1 MKFKNHIEV
10 QAGIKDSGNSIGSE
24 GQILSSTG
32 GVDQKVEWIN
42 QSAITASSDFIYYE
56 VKNETGSTILKGK
69 GVRAVGTDGNSGHI
83 LVDEMVADGT
93 IIPRYFLGV
102 LETDIENGGFARA
115 IAFGELD
122 QFNTNGQNGE
132 TWTNGQVLWCD
143 PDSPGDFTITEPLGP
158 NVKIPAAFVLKASTQ
173 GKIQV
178 RVQANEGVKDLYD
191 TKIDSQVD
199 GDILVWDNTTG
210 VWFNDSTLNVDYTA
224 GKVGIGTVTPQE
236 KLHIYSTGAG
246 AVRAEIESTQA
257 TDTILKYTNSN
268 RSYATFLTQSGN
280 FSIYDYNA
288 ASHRF
293 YMLANGNVG
302 INTTTP
308 SSKLESVTT
317 ASGPIDYTNRAAILG
332 VNDSTDT
339 LYANSVGVAGQVR
352 TSGGYA
358 IYGDAYGA
366 GGWAGYFDGKGY
378 FSGNVGIGTTDLQ
391 AKLHVQDYTTGE
403 SHQAM
408 FKGGAVTVGDY
419 SYISLN
425 NGYSTEYNK
434 EVRLAAV
441 SEQSNSNKTGFAIL
455 TSPDANGASG
465 HERLRVTADGNVGI
479 GTTSPSELLHISS
492 LGPARLLIE
501 ADTDNVTET
510 DNAQIILKQ
519 DGGAVIGNLGYKT
532 DTNGI
537 EITNQYA
544 AADGI
549 LTFGTSGIERMRVT
563 HTGNVGIGTT
573 SPTALLTLESNS
585 TSPYPGIDIKS
596 TSTYPSGEIRFL
608 DSSGSEVST
617 IESWSNPAISYLQL
631 NHGYTAAFSSS
642 LTLDDGFLY
651 LRTAGSERMRI
662 TDTGNVG
669 IGITNPQTKLHLG
682 TVSSSGTTIEELRIE
697 TGTSGGYGGEAKLW
711 LKNGQYGVSTI
722 GLGPDDGTGNPKTY
736 IKYEDFGNKFYITT
750 NYSARIFIDSS
761 GNVGV
766 GTISPSYKLDVLG
779 DGRFTNGGQGA
790 VYLGSYGA
798 NISSNYSYIQTS
810 SKLRV
815 NGSVKV
821 ADDTEIPNINSVG
834 SIRYR
839 TSGNNSYVDMMM
851 QTGASTYAWVNIVTN
866 NW

>member
-32 GVDQKVEWIN
+32 EVDQKVEWIN

-69 GVRAVGTDGNSGHI
+69 GVMAVGTDGNSGHI

-378 FSGNVGIGTTDLQ
+378 FSN
-391 AKLHVQDYTTGE
+391 
-403 SHQAM
+403 
-408 FKGGAVTVGDY
+408 
-419 SYISLN
+419 
-425 NGYSTEYNK
+425 
-434 EVRLAAV
+434 
-441 SEQSNSNKTGFAIL
+441 
-455 TSPDANGASG
+455 
-465 HERLRVTADGNVGI
+465 
-479 GTTSPSELLHISS
+479 
-492 LGPARLLIE
+492 
-501 ADTDNVTET
+501 
-510 DNAQIILKQ
+510 
-519 DGGAVIGNLGYKT
+519 
-532 DTNGI
+532 
-537 EITNQYA
+537 
-544 AADGI
+544 
-549 LTFGTSGIERMRVT
+549 
-563 HTGNVGIGTT
+563 NVGIGTT
-573 SPTALLTLESNS
+573 SPTALLTLESS
-585 TSPYPGIDIKS
+585 SFDPHPGIDIKS
-596 TSTYPSGEIRFL
+596 TGYYPGGIIRFL

-617 IESWSNPAISYLQL
+617 MESLSNPAISHLQL
-631 NHGYTAAFSSS
+631 NHGYSAGFSST
-642 LTLDDGFLY
+642 LTLGNGFLY
-651 LRTAGSERMRI
+651 LSTAGSERMRI
-662 TDTGNVG
+662 TGTGNVG

-697 TGTSGGYGGEAKLW
+697 TGTTSNYGGEAKLW

-722 GLGPDDGTGNPKTY
+722 GIGPDTGSGSPTTY

-750 NYSARIFIDSS
+750 NSSARIFIDSS

-766 GTISPSYKLDVLG
+766 GTVTPSYKLDVSG

-810 SKLRV
+810 GKLRV

>member
-32 GVDQKVEWIN
+32 EVDQKVEWIN

-69 GVRAVGTDGNSGHI
+69 GVMAVGTDGNSGHI

-132 TWTNGQVLWCD
+132 TWANGQVLWCD

-158 NVKIPAAFVLKASTQ
+158 NVKIPAAFILKASTQ
-173 GKIQV
+173 GKIQI

-199 GDILVWDNTTG
+199 GDVLVWDNTTG

-257 TDTILKYTNSN
+257 TDALLKYTNSIG
-268 RSYATFLTQSGN
+268 SYATFLTQSGQ

-288 ASHRF
+288 LSHRF
-293 YMLANGNVG
+293 YMLTNGNIG

-308 SSKLESVTT
+308 SSKLHSVTT
-317 ASGPIDYTNRAAILG
+317 ASGPIDYTQRAAILG
-332 VNDSTDT
+332 VNDSTDIT
-339 LYANSVGVAGQVR
+339 YANSVGVAGQVR

-378 FSGNVGIGTTDLQ
+378 FSN
-391 AKLHVQDYTTGE
+391 
-403 SHQAM
+403 
-408 FKGGAVTVGDY
+408 
-419 SYISLN
+419 
-425 NGYSTEYNK
+425 
-434 EVRLAAV
+434 
-441 SEQSNSNKTGFAIL
+441 
-455 TSPDANGASG
+455 
-465 HERLRVTADGNVGI
+465 NVGI
-479 GTTSPSELLHISS
+479 GTTSPNTALEVDGAISTTTS
-492 LGPARLLIE
+492 DYAQGSTGSRLLL
-501 ADTDNVTET
+501 ET
-510 DNAQIILKQ
+510 SGSGNTHSYIQAQSS
-519 DGGAVIGNLGYKT
+519 GGASNAEDLALQLYGGK
-532 DTNGI
+532 
-537 EITNQYA
+537 
-544 AADGI
+544 
-549 LTFGTSGIERMRVT
+549 
-563 HTGNVGIGTT
+563 VGIGTS
-573 SPTALLTLESNS
+573 SPTALLTLESS
-585 TSPYPGIDIKS
+585 SFDPYPGIDIKS
-596 TSTYPSGEIRFL
+596 TSTYPGSKIRFL

-617 IESWSNPAISYLQL
+617 IESFSNPALLYLQL
-631 NHGYTAAFSSS
+631 NYGSIASYSST
-642 LTLDDGFLY
+642 LTLGGGFLH
-651 LRTAGSERMRI
+651 LSTAGSERMRI
-662 TDTGNVG
+662 TNTGNVG
-669 IGITNPQTKLHLG
+669 IGTTDPNAKLEVVG
-682 TVSSSGTTIEELRIE
+682 TTGVIVDSGSSSQAVLTLKGDASSYGGGGVINIIGGSQDYVYYATNIKRSPDTFEAKEEYAMFLHTWSWDGNMGNTAFQPYTSYDFKSQGSSQMVIYNNNVGIGTT
-697 TGTSGGYGGEAKLW
+697 
-711 LKNGQYGVSTI
+711 
-722 GLGPDDGTGNPKTY
+722 
-736 IKYEDFGNKFYITT
+736 
-750 NYSARIFIDSS
+750 
-761 GNVGV
+761 
-766 GTISPSYKLDVLG
+766 SPSYKLDVLG
-779 DGRFTNGGQGA
+779 DGRFTNGTHGTVHLGNYGQ
-790 VYLGSYGA
+790 
-798 NISSNYSYIQTS
+798 NISSNYGYIQTS
-810 SKLRV
+810 NSLRV

-821 ADDTEIPNINSVG
+821 SNDTNTPSSSNVG

-839 TSGNNSYVDMMM
+839 TSGNNSYVDMCM
-851 QTGASTYAWVNIVTN
+851 QTGGTSYAWVNIVTN